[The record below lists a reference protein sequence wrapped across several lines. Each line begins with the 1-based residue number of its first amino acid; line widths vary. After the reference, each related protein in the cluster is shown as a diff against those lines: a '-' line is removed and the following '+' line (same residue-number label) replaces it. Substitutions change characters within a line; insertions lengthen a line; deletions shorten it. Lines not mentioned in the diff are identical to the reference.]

1 MRKLLAVL
9 LAALAVAG
17 CSRKEEAER
26 EPVRKTCDAVKA
38 AARAIYRVESAVAGD
53 AGRPSFQSLDVAGLD
68 AAALKKAL
76 SAPDKDPKDAHLWMP
91 GEKSWIV
98 VRHSPGAK
106 VSLAKAMD
114 AMADDGTCL
123 VSLPEA
129 FASYVGTLADVLPAF
144 ENDLRGEVVP
154 EWFVPEAVGEVEW
167 LDASGVDG
175 DIAAGVRN
183 EIRSMQNAR
192 REALRGCMAA
202 RVAKDRAGEEKACES
217 WARAALRNPND
228 PLILERIANLE
239 ANADGFLEAGK
250 PLQAMKCYETI
261 VLIQPKHYAA
271 VHNFGLCLKKM
282 GRAKLADQILER
294 AETLRRE
301 QERQDGAGGRD

>member
-1 MRKLLAVL
+1 MRRLAAAM

-17 CSRKEEAER
+17 CSREEAGQ

-38 AARAIYRVESAVAGD
+38 AVRAIYRVENAVAGG
-53 AGRPSFQSLDVAGLD
+53 AERPSFLSLDVAGLD
-68 AAALKKAL
+68 AAALKRRLA
-76 SAPDKDPKDAHLWMP
+76 AVGGDPRDAHLWMP
-91 GEKSWIV
+91 GEKSWLV
-98 VRHSPGAK
+98 VRHSPGAM

-114 AMADDGTCL
+114 AVADDATCL

-144 ENDLRGEVVP
+144 EGDLRGEVVP

-167 LDASGVDG
+167 LDASGVDA
-175 DIAAGVRN
+175 DIAKGVRD

-217 WARAALRNPND
+217 WARAALRSPND

-239 ANADGFLEAGK
+239 ANADGFLAAGK
-250 PLQAMKCYETI
+250 PLQAMKCYETVI
-261 VLIQPKHYAA
+261 LIQPKRYAA

-282 GRAKLADQILER
+282 GRTELADRVLER

-301 QERQDGAGGRD
+301 QEGSDGEGGRN

>member
-1 MRKLLAVL
+1 MRRLAAAM

-17 CSRKEEAER
+17 CSREEPR
-26 EPVRKTCDAVKA
+26 PEPVRKTCDAVKA
-38 AARAIYRVESAVAGD
+38 AVRAIYRVENAVAGG
-53 AGRPSFQSLDVAGLD
+53 AERPSFISLDVAGLD
-68 AAALKKAL
+68 LVALKKQLDAVGG
-76 SAPDKDPKDAHLWMP
+76 DPGDAHLWMP
-91 GEKSWIV
+91 GEKSWLV
-98 VRHSPGAK
+98 VRHSPGAR

-114 AMADDGTCL
+114 AMADDATCL

-154 EWFVPEAVGEVEW
+154 EWFVTEAVGEVGW

-175 DIAAGVRN
+175 DIAKGVRD

-202 RVAKDRAGEEKACES
+202 RVARDRAGEAKACES
-217 WARAALRNPND
+217 WARAALRSPND

-239 ANADGFLEAGK
+239 ANADGFLAAGK

-282 GRAKLADQILER
+282 GRAELADQVLER

-301 QERQDGAGGRD
+301 QEGQCGAEGGD

>member
-1 MRKLLAVL
+1 MRRLSAAL

-17 CSRKEEAER
+17 CSREEAGP

-38 AARAIYRVESAVAGD
+38 AVRAIYRVENAVAGG
-53 AGRPSFQSLDVAGLD
+53 AERPSFLSLDVAGLD
-68 AAALKKAL
+68 LAALKRQLDAVGG
-76 SAPDKDPKDAHLWMP
+76 DPSDAHLWMP
-91 GEKSWIV
+91 GEKSWLV
-98 VRHSPGAK
+98 VRHSPGAR

-114 AMADDGTCL
+114 AVADDATCL

-154 EWFVPEAVGEVEW
+154 EWFVTEAVGEVGW

-175 DIAAGVRN
+175 DIAKGVRD

-202 RVAKDRAGEEKACES
+202 RVAKDRAGEAKACES
-217 WARAALRNPND
+217 WARAALRSPND

-239 ANADGFLEAGK
+239 ANADGFLAAGK

-282 GRAKLADQILER
+282 GRAELADQVLEC

-301 QERQDGAGGRD
+301 QEGQGVAEGGN